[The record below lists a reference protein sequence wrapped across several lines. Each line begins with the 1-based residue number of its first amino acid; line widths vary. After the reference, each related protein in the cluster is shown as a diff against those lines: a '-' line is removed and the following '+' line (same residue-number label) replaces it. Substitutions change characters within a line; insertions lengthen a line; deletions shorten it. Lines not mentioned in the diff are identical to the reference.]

1 VATTPENLRDQV
13 VSAFGATPDPRA
25 RELLTALAKHLHD
38 FVIETELTVE
48 EWLTAIEFLTAVGKM
63 CDDKRQEFVLL
74 SDVFG
79 ISALVD
85 FLDGPQGEDA
95 TENALLGP
103 FYVSDAPLL
112 DNGDSIVK
120 QHEGEPLRLEGRVTG
135 EGGKPLAGAQV
146 EVWQIAANGAYD
158 GQDPDMVEDNMRG
171 RFHTDADGR
180 YWLMTNRP
188 FGYSVPTDGPV
199 GTLLDVL
206 DRDPMR
212 AAHIHLRVSADGY
225 QPLVTQLY
233 DADCPY
239 LDTDVVFGVR
249 HSLVTRLRQ
258 DQDAGL
264 AATFDVRL
272 VADA

>member
-1 VATTPENLRDQV
+1 MATTPENLRDQV
-13 VSAFGATPDPRA
+13 VSAFGAAPDPRV
-25 RELLTALAKHLHD
+25 RELLTKLSKHLHD
-38 FVIETELTVE
+38 FVIETNLTVE

-63 CDDKRQEFVLL
+63 SDDKRQEFVLL

-85 FLDGPQGEDA
+85 FLNGPQGEDA

-112 DNGDSIVK
+112 ENGDSIVK
-120 QHEGEPLRLEGRVTG
+120 QHEGDPVRLEGQVTG
-135 EGGKPLAGAQV
+135 ERGEPLPGAQV

-158 GQDPDMVEDNMRG
+158 GQDPDMVENNMRG
-171 RFHTDADGR
+171 RFLTDDDGR

-188 FGYSVPTDGPV
+188 YGYSVPTDGPV
-199 GTLLDVL
+199 GTLLGVL

-225 QPLVTQLY
+225 EPLVTQLY
-233 DADCPY
+233 DADCRY
-239 LDTDVVFGVR
+239 LETDVVFGVR
-249 HSLVTRLRQ
+249 ASLVTPLEADDDGSLR
-258 DQDAGL
+258 AR
-264 AATFDVRL
+264 FDVRL
-272 VADA
+272 VRTP

>member
-13 VSAFGATPDPRA
+13 VSAFGDAPDPRV
-25 RELLTALAKHLHD
+25 RQLLTSLAQHLHD
-38 FVIETELTVE
+38 FVIDNDLTVD
-48 EWLTAIEFLTAVGKM
+48 EWLQAIEFLTAVGKM
-63 CDDKRQEFVLL
+63 SDDKRQEFVLL

-85 FLDGPQGEDA
+85 FLNGPKGDDA

-103 FYVSDAPLL
+103 FYVSDAPLM
-112 DNGDSIVK
+112 DNGASIVK
-120 QHEGEPLRLEGRVTG
+120 QHDGVPLELSGRITG
-135 EGGKPLAGAQV
+135 EGGAPLPGAQV

-171 RFHTDADGR
+171 RFLTDDEGR
-180 YWLMTNRP
+180 YRLLTNRP

-199 GTLLDVL
+199 GDLLRIL

-233 DADCPY
+233 DAECPY

-249 HSLVTRLRQ
+249 ESLATRLEEGE
-258 DQDAGL
+258 DGL
-264 AATFDVRL
+264 RATFDVRL
-272 VADA
+272 VPAS

>member
-48 EWLTAIEFLTAVGKM
+48 EWLAAIEFLTAVGKM

-171 RFHTDADGR
+171 RFLTDADGR

-206 DRDPMR
+206 ARDPMR

-249 HSLVTRLRQ
+249 HSLVTHLRP
-258 DQDAGL
+258 DEDAGL

-272 VADA
+272 VPDT

>member
-112 DNGDSIVK
+112 ENGDSIVR

-135 EGGKPLAGAQV
+135 DGGRPLAGAQV

-171 RFHTDADGR
+171 RFLTDDDGR
-180 YWLMTNRP
+180 YRLMTNRP

-199 GTLLDVL
+199 GTLLGVL

-233 DADCPY
+233 DAGCPY

-249 HSLVTRLRQ
+249 QSLVTRIEE
-258 DQDAGL
+258 DEDAGL

-272 VADA
+272 VPEP

>member
-1 VATTPENLRDQV
+1 MATTPENLRDQV
-13 VSAFGATPDPRA
+13 VSAFGAAPDPRV
-25 RELLTALAKHLHD
+25 RELLTKLARHLHD
-38 FVIETELTVE
+38 FAIETDLTVE

-63 CDDKRQEFVLL
+63 SDDKRQEFVLL

-85 FLDGPQGEDA
+85 FLNGPQGEDA

-103 FYVSDAPLL
+103 FYVSDAPLR

-120 QHEGEPLRLEGRVTG
+120 QYEGVPLRLEGQVTG
-135 EGGKPLAGAQV
+135 VGGEPLPGAQV

-158 GQDPDMVEDNMRG
+158 GQDPDMAENNMRG
-171 RFHTDADGR
+171 RFLTDEDGR

-199 GTLLDVL
+199 GSLLEAL

-212 AAHIHLRVSADGY
+212 AAHIHLRVTADGY

-233 DADCPY
+233 DADCRY
-239 LDTDVVFGVR
+239 LETDVVFGVR
-249 HSLVTRLRQ
+249 ESLVTPLEEAEESLR
-258 DQDAGL
+258 
-264 AATFDVRL
+264 TKFDVRL
-272 VADA
+272 VPES

>member
-1 VATTPENLRDQV
+1 MATTPENLRDQV
-13 VSAFGATPDPRA
+13 VSAFGAAPDPRV
-25 RELLTALAKHLHD
+25 RELMTRLAQHLHD
-38 FVIETELTVE
+38 FVIETDLTVE
-48 EWLTAIEFLTAVGKM
+48 EWLSAIEFLTAVGKM
-63 CDDKRQEFVLL
+63 SDDKRQEFVLL

-85 FLDGPQGEDA
+85 FLNGPQGEDA

-120 QHEGEPLRLEGRVTG
+120 QYEGVPLRLEGQVTG
-135 EGGKPLAGAQV
+135 VGGEPLPGAQV

-158 GQDPDMVEDNMRG
+158 GQDPDMVENNMRG
-171 RFHTDADGR
+171 RFFTDEDGR

-199 GTLLDVL
+199 GSLLEAL

-212 AAHIHLRVSADGY
+212 GAHIHLRVTADGY

-233 DADCPY
+233 DADCRY
-239 LDTDVVFGVR
+239 LETDVVFGVR
-249 HSLVTRLRQ
+249 ESLVTPLEEGEESLR
-258 DQDAGL
+258 AR
-264 AATFDVRL
+264 FDVRL
-272 VADA
+272 APAG